1 MRRHRD
7 GLDDTH
13 WAELIGH
20 GYTEYRIPKNSK
32 KDKVPYTR
40 LSKVSNISRAEFH
53 DIAQL
58 SDARDSTKETDG
70 HGAEVSLEKSN
81 NGKRTE
87 RKNIAVTAWEEWVT
101 IHRSLRDGV
110 TSIIILTDPLPK
122 VRQRTLGQDKPC
134 VEWLPFTEV
143 CPRGRP
149 TATPDG
155 TLEHI
160 GTFRQAKDLKQ
171 YLNGTNSSGPDIL
184 SWVSTDSGDEEANR
198 QWNDAYLQA
207 EKIYNSLRTEMSLI
221 DSRRGIAEAKGVS
234 KLTELAFVF
243 VPITFAASVFSM
255 QVKELQAAP
264 PLYAFIIA
272 ALLCVTVS
280 YAIRT
285 STRSDILLD
294 AKRRLFDDVRRR
306 YDIRPNRPVSTRK
319 VLAYALSLISDIV
332 FYVVFFV
339 VVCVGSVWVGF
350 RDSAL
355 DV

>member
-1 MRRHRD
+1 MEFMASC
-7 GLDDTH
+7 L
-13 WAELIGH
+13 
-20 GYTEYRIPKNSK
+20 
-32 KDKVPYTR
+32 KV
-40 LSKVSNISRAEFH
+40 V
-53 DIAQL
+53 
-58 SDARDSTKETDG
+58 ETDTLCFLG
-70 HGAEVSLEKSN
+70 IVLRKLDGITGITNEITLQDRLYEWRPSVTRYLLELPRLRASLLEFKSFM
-81 NGKRTE
+81 TTC
-87 RKNIAVTAWEEWVT
+87 AVTGEPQE
-101 IHRSLRDGV
+101 
-110 TSIIILTDPLPK
+110 SIDRLTKLID
-122 VRQRTLGQDKPC
+122 
-134 VEWLPFTEV
+134 
-143 CPRGRP
+143 
-149 TATPDG
+149 
-155 TLEHI
+155 
-160 GTFRQAKDLKQ
+160 
-171 YLNGTNSSGPDIL
+171 
-184 SWVSTDSGDEEANR
+184 
-198 QWNDAYLQA
+198 DAYLQA